1 MHNMFINIHF
11 IILVVSNRTVQTS
24 KSILRILSGS
34 EVIVSEIIKQT
45 SSDRS
50 HVMRYFREL
59 EQGRFDS
66 TN

>member
-50 HVMRYFREL
+50 HVPRYFREL